1 MLERH
6 KYDVM
11 KVIKHK
17 DWDGSGYTFP
27 DLALIKLAKQ
37 VKFRKDESG
46 KNSIAPICLSN
57 KNIKAGA
64 FDSEAFV
71 AGK

>member
-1 MLERH
+1 M
-6 KYDVM
+6 
-11 KVIKHK
+11 IKHEN
-17 DWDGSGYTFP
+17 WDGSGYTFP

-37 VKFRKDESG
+37 VKFKNDEWIR
-46 KNSIAPICLSN
+46 NSISPICLSN